1 MAQAQ
6 LEQNGF
12 FKYILLNEEGD
23 LQIKVI
29 RRNGEQLILLSNKK
43 QRLTLT
49 PTQWDIIKSSLP
61 SVDLSLTLV

>member
-49 PTQWDIIKSSLP
+49 PTQWDIIKSSLS